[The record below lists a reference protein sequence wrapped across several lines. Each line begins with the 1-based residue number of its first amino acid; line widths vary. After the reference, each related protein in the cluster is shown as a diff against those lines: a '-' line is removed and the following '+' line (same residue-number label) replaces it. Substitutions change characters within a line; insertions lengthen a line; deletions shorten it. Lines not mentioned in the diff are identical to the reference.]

1 MRPVALKFGKTE
13 GEIWMERLTAGLTAG
28 VILLAH
34 AVLFVF
40 LTYKTDKRLAAALS
54 PVLCWFVWQS
64 VSKVTTDGGFSVRF
78 LTDDK
83 TAREVWDILFTACAF
98 INCALCLYFALNL

>member
-1 MRPVALKFGKTE
+1 MSPVAVKFGKPE
-13 GEIWMERLTAGLTAG
+13 GEIWMERLTAGLIAG

-34 AVLFVF
+34 CVLFVF
-40 LTYKTDKRLAAALS
+40 LTYKVEKRAAAALS
-54 PVLCWFVWQS
+54 PILCWLVWQA
-64 VSKVTTDGGFSVRF
+64 VSKVTTSGAFSVRF

-98 INCALCLYFALNL
+98 INCALFLYFALGL